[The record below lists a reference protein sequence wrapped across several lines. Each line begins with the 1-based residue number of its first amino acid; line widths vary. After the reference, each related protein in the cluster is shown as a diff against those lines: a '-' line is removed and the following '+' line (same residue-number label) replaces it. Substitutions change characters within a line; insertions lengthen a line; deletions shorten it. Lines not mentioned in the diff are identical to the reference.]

1 MFKFNKCLV
10 EIKTF
15 HVQHLIFDEWSAFT
29 SDWKLIRGI
38 RLRKK
43 RCRRRRKTTT
53 TTKEKENSVLRLNQ
67 FNLNLIMIDT
77 KSS

>member
-15 HVQHLIFDEWSAFT
+15 HVQHLIFDESSGFT
-29 SDWKLIRGI
+29 SDCKLIGEI

-43 RCRRRRKTTT
+43 RCRRRTTT